1 MSDVKAAELGVAN
14 LAFLGDAV
22 YELLVRE
29 EVAKSTNMPS
39 ITLHQNA
46 VKKVCAKAQ
55 AAAYNMLKTKLT
67 EQEYNILKR
76 GRNHKINSCPKN
88 ASPIEYKK
96 ATGLETLFGYLYLT
110 GNYARIREIFDYIF
124 AYLEECN
131 IKESGEEMT

>member
-1 MSDVKAAELGVAN
+1 MSNIKAAELGVSN

-29 EVAKSTNMPS
+29 EIAKNTNMPS
-39 ITLHQNA
+39 IALHQNA

-67 EQEYNILKR
+67 EQEYSILKR

-88 ASPIEYKK
+88 TSPIEYKK
-96 ATGLETLFGYLYLT
+96 ATGLEALFGYLYL
-110 GNYARIREIFDYIF
+110 NEDYARIKEIFDYIY
-124 AYLEECN
+124 AYLDECN
-131 IKESGEEMT
+131 TKEPGE

>member
-1 MSDVKAAELGVAN
+1 MGNIKAAELGISN

-29 EVAKSTNMPS
+29 EIAKNTNMPS
-39 ITLHQNA
+39 IALHQSA

-55 AAAYNMLKTKLT
+55 AVAYNVLKTKLT
-67 EQEYNILKR
+67 EQEYSILKR

-96 ATGLETLFGYLYLT
+96 ATGLEALFGYLYL
-110 GNYARIREIFDYIF
+110 NEDYARIKEIFDYIY
-124 AYLEECN
+124 AYLDECN
-131 IKESGEEMT
+131 AKEPGE

>member
-1 MSDVKAAELGVAN
+1 MGNIKAAELGVSN

-29 EVAKSTNMPS
+29 EIAKNTNMPS
-39 ITLHQNA
+39 IALHQNA

-55 AAAYNMLKTKLT
+55 AMVYNVLKTKLT
-67 EQEYNILKR
+67 EQEYNILKW

-96 ATGLETLFGYLYLT
+96 ATGLEVLFGYLYL
-110 GNYARIREIFDYIF
+110 NEDYARIKEIFDYIYD
-124 AYLEECN
+124 YLNECN
-131 IKESGEEMT
+131 AKELGGA

>member
-1 MSDVKAAELGVAN
+1 MGNIKAAELGVSN

-29 EVAKSTNMPS
+29 EIAKNTNMPS
-39 ITLHQNA
+39 IVLHQNA

-96 ATGLETLFGYLYLT
+96 ATGLEALFGYLYL
-110 GNYARIREIFDYIF
+110 NEDYARIKEIFDYIY
-124 AYLEECN
+124 AYLDECN
-131 IKESGEEMT
+131 AKEPGE